1 MVQSRFLTVVLWLV
15 VLSLRAQEGN
25 FYLSHYVPNEE
36 WSGGHTF
43 SIVQDKKGVI
53 YFANNNG
60 LLEFDGRN
68 WSMTQTP
75 GPVFTVVSNG
85 DLVFAGGYR
94 GFGKISVGPDHAKIY
109 QSLTE
114 GVANS
119 DQIISG
125 LALQNKIYF
134 CNSRNIFEYS
144 IANEKIENI
153 IPVSNSHSE
162 WSGLFQIG
170 NTVFAKSVGEIFKIE
185 NGKASAAN
193 LALREGEV
201 IEFTS
206 MWSGKT
212 ALLSSTNRLLVTENN
227 SLREIILKD
236 EVSIAHYQPSDLA
249 WVSESLIA
257 IGTLTNGIYFIDT
270 STGETKEISNFLTGL
285 PDNEVFAL
293 SNDSH
298 QGLWVA
304 HAYGFTRI
312 TPFLPF
318 HSFSHYPGL
327 AGNLLSVKSF
337 QGITY
342 VGTTLGLFA
351 LVAKETEHSLGQNFD
366 ATPGSESSG
375 LLSVLKRKSKRE
387 KIQDEKKSTGV
398 KTLKLSGY
406 AFEKVAG
413 IDSKV
418 TQMIECNGQLLVT
431 GSFGIA
437 SVKNQ
442 TTKIL
447 WSTSV
452 KTIFMSPALNQL
464 IASTTT
470 DAVKTFSFEQ
480 VLAETHLLDTL
491 NADVSYIF
499 EDRLQNIWLC
509 GRTKI
514 TKVETVDAA
523 ISSVEEIPFVNPTVE
538 ESVGLAYGSE
548 VYVAAAGS
556 FNRYNIRKN
565 TFEKYDSFP
574 GPKKYF
580 ASAGYFWFNDG
591 HRWRTVDPRMQS
603 QLKLEWLGL
612 FQNLRYISPADNG
625 EALWIITASN
635 ELYKF
640 TPKKADATKIG
651 YPLFLK
657 EVRGQKNKLAPT
669 GTVRISQL
677 ESTVQ
682 FEFVQPDYLG
692 MHAVEYRYNV
702 RGLGKD
708 WTAWS
713 SENNIVNFSYL
724 PNGRYK
730 LEIQTRDLMGKVSQI
745 QQIDL
750 IVTPPYWKQ
759 WWFYLLEMV
768 FFALLVF
775 MSMKLSGGNPK
786 YRVVS
791 QVLSLLTVIM
801 LIQLLQTIVN
811 SFITVKTTP
820 VLDFFL
826 QVAMALLI
834 LPLENILRKFIMRKE
849 KPFINF
855 NEEFFKKYWSSRFI
869 SKN

>member
-1 MVQSRFLTVVLWLV
+1 MLKRFLGVVLWLV
-15 VLSLRAQEGN
+15 AFSLHAQEGN

-43 SIVQDKKGVI
+43 SVTQDKKGVL

-68 WSMTQTP
+68 WSITQTP
-75 GPVFTVVSNG
+75 GPIFTVVSNG
-85 DLVFAGGYR
+85 DFVFAGGYK
-94 GFGKISVGPDHAKIY
+94 GFGKVTVGPDNTKIY
-109 QSLTE
+109 QSLSE

-125 LALQNKIYF
+125 VALNTKVYF
-134 CNSRNIFEYS
+134 CNNRNIFEYS
-144 IANEKIENI
+144 VANEKIENS
-153 IPVSNSHSE
+153 IPVSNPRSE
-162 WSGLFQIG
+162 WSGLVLIG
-170 NTVFAKSVGEIFKIE
+170 NDVYAKSSDQLFKIE
-185 NGKASAAN
+185 NGKAGAASV
-193 LALREGEV
+193 ALPEGEV
-201 IEFTS
+201 IEFS
-206 MWSGKT
+206 SEIADKT
-212 ALLSSTNRLLVTENN
+212 ALLTSGSRLFINENN
-227 SLREIILKD
+227 AFKEVALKD
-236 EVSIAHYQPSDLA
+236 QPSIMNYRPSDLA

-257 IGTLTNGIYFIDT
+257 IGTLANGIYFIDIN
-270 STGETKEISNFLTGL
+270 TGETKENSNFLTGL

-293 SNDSH
+293 RGDSH

-304 HAYGFTRI
+304 HTYGFTRI
-312 TPFLPF
+312 APFLPF
-318 HSFSHYPGL
+318 HSYSHYPGL
-327 AGNLLSVKSF
+327 AGNLLCVKSF

-342 VGTTLGLFA
+342 VGTTLGLYA
-351 LVAKETEHSLGQNFD
+351 LVARETEQSIAKAD
-366 ATPGSESSG
+366 AEGNLQSTESSG
-375 LLSVLKRKSKRE
+375 LLSAIKRKSKQGKVQDTK
-387 KIQDEKKSTGV
+387 KISGA
-398 KTLKLSGY
+398 KTFKITSY
-406 AFEKVAG
+406 TFQKIYG

-418 TQMIECNGQLLVT
+418 TQMIECNGQLLVA
-431 GSFGIA
+431 GAFGVA

-442 TTKIL
+442 TAKIL
-447 WSTSV
+447 WNTSV
-452 KTIFMSPALNQL
+452 KSIFMSPSLNQL
-464 IASTTT
+464 IVSTTT
-470 DAVKTFSFEQ
+470 DEIKTFSLDQ
-480 VLAETHLLDTL
+480 ALIETHLLDTL
-491 NADVSYIF
+491 STPVSYIF
-499 EDRLQNIWLC
+499 EDKLQNIWLC

-514 TKVETVDAA
+514 TKVETVDVAV
-523 ISSVEEIPFVNPTVE
+523 SSVEEIPFVNPTVE

-556 FNRYNIRKN
+556 FNRYNIQKN
-565 TFEKYDSFP
+565 IFEKYDSFP

-591 HRWRTVDPRMQS
+591 HRWRTVDPRMQT

-612 FQNLRYISPADNG
+612 FQNLRYISTADG
-625 EALWIITASN
+625 GDALWVITASN

-640 TPKKADATKIG
+640 TPKKADAARVS

-657 EVRGQKNKLAPT
+657 EVRGQKNKLPPT

-730 LEIQTRDLMGKVSQI
+730 LEIQTRDLMGKISQI
-745 QQIDL
+745 QQIDMVV
-750 IVTPPYWKQ
+750 IPPYWKQ

-768 FFALLVF
+768 FFGTLVF
-775 MSMKLSGGNPK
+775 MAMRLSGGNPK
-786 YRVVS
+786 YKLIS

-801 LIQLLQTIVN
+801 LIQLTQTIVN
-811 SFITVKTTP
+811 SFITIKTTP
-820 VLDFFL
+820 VIDFFL
-826 QVAMALLI
+826 QVGMALLA
-834 LPLENILRKFIMRKE
+834 LPMENTLRKFIVRKD
-849 KPFINF
+849 KPTMNL
-855 NEEFFKKYWSSRFI
+855 NEEFFKKYWGSRAR
-869 SKN
+869 KN